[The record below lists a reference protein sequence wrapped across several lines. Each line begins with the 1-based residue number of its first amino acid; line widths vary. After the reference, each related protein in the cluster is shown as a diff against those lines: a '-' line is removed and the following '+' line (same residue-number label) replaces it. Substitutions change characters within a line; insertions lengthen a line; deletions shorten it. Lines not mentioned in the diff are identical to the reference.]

1 MDHERSPAS
10 TGHRIGLDLEHMTDL
25 LRENK
30 MQDQEGSQFP
40 LPMNVAPFAY
50 ALIGTCSASS
60 LASVVGFAVQAFLS
74 HNMELHF

>member
-1 MDHERSPAS
+1 MNDLLPVQA
-10 TGHRIGLDLEHMTDL
+10 TGLGWTWSMTDL